1 ILVGSQIFNGHTCLT
16 CVRFLQHFFLGFLS
30 SCLLFCLNVFL
41 HRLVYVLGGKR
52 FIRILFVIFCVFV
65 LELILRILALA
76 FLAFFRLLAC
86 PVGSLLFFG
95 VFSAFRI
102 VLASPLSLTLIALL
116 LLVFFLLLD
125 ILVKKTLRHR
135 IEVFILQSDTDRR
148 RNIRTA
154 RILQHR
160 KSPLAFDGS

>member
-16 CVRFLQHFFLGFLS
+16 CVRFLQHFFLSFFS
-30 SCLLFCLNVFL
+30 SCLLFCLNVFF

-52 FIRILFVIFCVFV
+52 FIWILFVIFCVFL

-86 PVGSLLFFG
+86 PVGSLLSFG

-102 VLASPLSLTLIALL
+102 VLALSLSLTLVALL
-116 LLVFFLLLD
+116 LLMPRSRS
-125 ILVKKTLRHR
+125 I
-135 IEVFILQSDTDRR
+135 SA
-148 RNIRTA
+148 RTSGA
-154 RILQHR
+154 TIHASFGTMRSR
-160 KSPLAFDGS
+160 SSV